1 MPSHTRARRGKAT
14 EPEAIP
20 QRPCPLCGIMLW
32 GTRAEI
38 CIHHTYADENWARG
52 NKVYCDFFHR
62 GIVLPRLPEKT
73 RDEVEWYWTASN
85 DTDFYEA

>member
-1 MPSHTRARRGKAT
+1 MASHTRARRAKAP
-14 EPEAIP
+14 EPSVYTACLI
-20 QRPCPLCGIMLW
+20 CGIRILASW
-32 GTRAEI
+32 GV
-38 CIHHTYADENWARG
+38 CPHHTMLHDDNWARG